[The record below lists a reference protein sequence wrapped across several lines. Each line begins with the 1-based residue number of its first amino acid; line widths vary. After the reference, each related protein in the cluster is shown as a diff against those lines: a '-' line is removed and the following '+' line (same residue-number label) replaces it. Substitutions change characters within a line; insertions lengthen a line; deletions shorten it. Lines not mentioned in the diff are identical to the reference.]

1 MEAAPD
7 VVTAA
12 WDRTVEQWDDP
23 SRHEALLAMVVQHS
37 AFAWAAA
44 RYKERGDDP
53 VAKARLERI
62 RKAATAT
69 LLATAK
75 VREPEESS
83 PYKKTLLWLMVL
95 CVMLL
100 LGLVFARIVVDSAPG
115 KAKSPTRT
123 PATHT
128 TPARQ

>member
-1 MEAAPD
+1 MQTAPD

-23 SRHEALLAMVVQHS
+23 SRHEALLAVVVQHS

-44 RYKERGDDP
+44 RYKDRGDDP
-53 VAKARLERI
+53 VAKDRLERI

-69 LLATAK
+69 MFATAK
-75 VREPEESS
+75 VRETEESS

-95 CVMLL
+95 CVMLV
-100 LGLVFARIVVDSAPG
+100 LGLVFARIVVGNAPA
-115 KAKSPTRT
+115 KAKPPTRT